1 MRFCTR
7 LTALR
12 VIAPFNLRLFFLV
25 ESMRLAQ
32 VDRQEAL
39 GQLDTIVLLVLF
51 YAFGGRKGNSRMEL
65 CAQGLNNLFPISMSG
80 QTSSRGA
87 ADAMLAIELHIE
99 RVEGMSTGTDGD
111 PD

>member
-39 GQLDTIVLLVLF
+39 GKLDTIVLLVSY
-51 YAFGGRKGNSRMEL
+51 YAFGGGMETHVWNF
-65 CAQGLNNLFPISMSG
+65 ARRVSI
-80 QTSSRGA
+80 TSFQS
-87 ADAMLAIELHIE
+87 
-99 RVEGMSTGTDGD
+99 
-111 PD
+111 P